1 MSSYAT
7 NVTVDYDG
15 GQRSRGLAI
24 LGIIHPLKL
33 LAAIPHLVILY
44 FLHIVAGL
52 VAWIGYWVTL
62 FTGRLPMSFQDLIS
76 GVVRWSVRVQAWV
89 TQLVDVYPPFRMSG
103 GDYPVDFAN
112 DDGTEERHR
121 ALGLLGIILLKPLL
135 LLPHMVVLFFVSLA
149 ALVMGWIAYWAV
161 LFTGRFPQS
170 LFRLVEGTI
179 RWSARLTAWHFGL
192 TDHYPPFALDNP
204 PHQTPPVGSDSSGG
218 GTPEAPARA
227 A

>member
-7 NVTVDYDG
+7 NVIVDYGDG
-15 GQRSRGLAI
+15 HRSRGLAI
-24 LGIIHPLKL
+24 LGILHPLKL
-33 LAAIPHLVILY
+33 LAAIPHLIVLY

-62 FTGRLPMSFQDLIS
+62 FAGRLPNSFQDLIG

-89 TQLVDVYPPFRMSG
+89 AQLVDDYPPFRLSG
-103 GDYPVDFAN
+103 GDFPVDFVN
-112 DDGTEERHR
+112 EDGTDERHR
-121 ALGLLGIILLKPLL
+121 VLGLLGIILLKPLL
-135 LLPHMVVLFFVSLA
+135 LLPHMVVLFFVSVA
-149 ALVMGWIAYWAV
+149 ALVMGWIGYWAV
-161 LFTGRFPQS
+161 LFTGRFPES
-170 LFRLVEGTI
+170 LFRLLEGTI

-204 PHQTPPVGSDSSGG
+204 PPNTPGDTGSSGG